1 MKKTLFFLLSL
12 LVMTSSIAA
21 QSRLS
26 GRVTTKAQEPV
37 VGASIT
43 VPGTTYSTVTD
54 IDGYFE
60 LNVDKG
66 EKLEVNYKDYPVATV
81 TATPGMQIVLQGG
94 EFVAIPLS
102 EAPQKAPANA
112 ATRIVGRLVEEN
124 GQPVSAYATVSLGNQ
139 NISTTTNERGE
150 FSMSYLEAMD
160 EEVIIEAM
168 GYVPNIVIV
177 SLENGQTT
185 DLQDVVMLPDLS
197 RAAQEEVLLN
207 LAEADLNDDEGK
219 SQSVS
224 SASSAS
230 QDVFNTTT
238 SFAWSTGRYRNR
250 GYEQRYEKNYINGL
264 AFNTAERGTFSFS
277 SMGGLNDA
285 SRNKEVVNNIEAA
298 NFTFGDIGNSTN
310 YLMDASRYAQGW
322 KVGVAGTNRQYK
334 GRVNA
339 TYATGPLNSGWS
351 FIAQIAWRY
360 SPYINQKGIIG
371 EGIAY
376 NSGGYF
382 LSAQKD
388 WQNGHRLSLITFG
401 APTERGQSGAVTQEV
416 YDLTGSINYNPY
428 WGYCGGKVRN
438 SRIVKSF
445 DPTGIV
451 SYEWQIDP
459 MQRLRASAGYH
470 YAFYS
475 NSALTFYNA
484 PDPRPDYYRNLP
496 SFLYDGQFTG
506 YGELISKDNTS
517 AQNPLGLV
525 GPDGTIAELT
535 YNGNIVGHSMD
546 MSTYQQLT
554 DLWKSR
560 DNKTTQIDWDG
571 IYAANQ
577 ANNLADPTAS
587 ASYIQER
594 RHNDLQEAIIN
605 LNYSNS
611 KFSHL
616 KITAGLDGK
625 FAQGI
630 HYKSVDD
637 LLGGYQW
644 IDVDA
649 FAERDIKDLA
659 TNIGL
664 TQVEIENVKQND
676 IYHHNQ
682 VKHNGDRFGYN
693 YYMNMIQA
701 NVWAQNEWTF
711 NEFDFYYALKVA
723 YSSMQRNTTM
733 INGRAWYL
741 DVIAASAGINTDRY
755 YGKNA
760 IDIRNGIEL
769 PMYQGFDHHFVDPA
783 FKMGFTYKINGRNR
797 IKFNAIAQTEAP
809 LARDA
814 YVSARVHDAVI
825 NSIYTHDQAKNL
837 AEYYAASQKIVGG
850 DLTYEFNYPIVRG
863 RITAYYTQFWNG
875 SEMNGYYDDNARTFV
890 NQTLTGID
898 RVHRGIEAAAAV
910 KLGTYFTLTGAVN
923 ASDQRYTSNA
933 FAHTSAE
940 NGMSFGTRVDDDG
953 FETPILEF
961 ADSIYMKGLHV
972 ANGPQ
977 LSASLKLSFFHSKM
991 WFADITCTYY
1001 DWNYLDI
1008 APSRR
1013 MKGLYYGTRDDGSS
1027 VNGWYGD
1034 VSSGVGQTVIEA
1046 RVLDENKQPVCD
1058 KFGTPLLQYPYNLM
1072 TAQESLVSSNVW
1084 NRFVFDLSVGKL
1096 IYLPN
1101 RQQLSINLSVTNF
1114 TNNTKLKTGGYQQ
1127 ARLPRSNVQQQ
1138 TDDQGNAKSVLMP
1151 NAWKFP
1157 SKYYYAWG
1165 ANFYLSLTYKF

>member
-1 MKKTLFFLLSL
+1 MKKTLFFLLAL
-12 LVMTSSIAA
+12 LGATCSAMAQQSSAPA
-21 QSRLS
+21 TEQFSS
-26 GRVTTKAQEPV
+26 PTKLVGKLVNEDGEP
-37 VGASIT
+37 IT
-43 VPGTTYSTVTD
+43 
-54 IDGYFE
+54 GY
-60 LNVDKG
+60 
-66 EKLEVNYKDYPVATV
+66 ATV
-81 TATPGMQIVLQGG
+81 TLA
-94 EFVAIPLS
+94 
-102 EAPQKAPANA
+102 
-112 ATRIVGRLVEEN
+112 
-124 GQPVSAYATVSLGNQ
+124 NQ
-139 NISTTTNERGE
+139 NISTTANERGE
-150 FSMSYLEAMD
+150 FSLSYLEAMD
-160 EEVIIEAM
+160 EEIIIEAE
-168 GYVPNIVIV
+168 GFISNIVMV
-177 SLENGQTT
+177 QLAEGQTNDVGEIVLYQ
-185 DLQDVVMLPDLS
+185 DLA
-197 RAAQEEVLLN
+197 REAQEEVLLN
-207 LAEADLNDDEGK
+207 IAEADLNDDEGK

-230 QDVFNTTT
+230 QDVFNSTT

-250 GYEQRYEKNYINGL
+250 GYEQTYEKNYINGL
-264 AFNTAERGTFSFS
+264 AFNTAERGTFTFS

-285 SRNKEVVNNIEAA
+285 SRNKEVVNNIEAS
-298 NFTFGDIGNSTN
+298 NFTFGGIGNATN

-339 TYATGPLNSGWS
+339 TYASGPLSNGWS

-360 SPYINQKGIIG
+360 SPYIDAKGIIG

-428 WGYCGGKVRN
+428 WGYCAGKVRN
-438 SRIVKSF
+438 SRIVRSY
-445 DPTGIV
+445 DPTAIV

-459 MQRLRASAGYH
+459 MQKLRAAAGYH
-470 YAFYS
+470 YAWYS

-496 SFLYDGQFTG
+496 SFLYDGQFDANG
-506 YGELISKDNTS
+506 ALIVKDNTS
-517 AQNPLGLV
+517 LMNPLGKE
-525 GPDGTIAELT
+525 GPDGSLVEQT
-535 YNGNIVGHSMD
+535 YDGHIVGRTMD
-546 MSTYQQLT
+546 MATYQTLT
-554 DLWKSR
+554 DLWKAR
-560 DNKTTQIDWDG
+560 DNKITQIDWDG
-571 IYAANQ
+571 IYAANR
-577 ANNLADPTAS
+577 ANNIADPKAS

-594 RHNDLQEAIIN
+594 RHNDLEEAIIN

-611 KFSHL
+611 KVNHL
-616 KITAGLDGK
+616 KLTVGLDAK
-625 FAQGI
+625 YARGI
-630 HYKSVDD
+630 HYKTVDD
-637 LLGGYQW
+637 LLAGNQW

-664 TQVEIENVKQND
+664 TQVGIENVKQND
-676 IYHHNQ
+676 IFNPNQ
-682 VKHNGDRFGYN
+682 AKHEGDRFGYN
-693 YYMNMIQA
+693 YYMDMIQA

-711 NEFDFYYALKVA
+711 NEFDFYYALKIA

-733 INGRAWYL
+733 VNGRAWYL
-741 DVIAASAGINTDRY
+741 ATINSEYADRY
-755 YGKNA
+755 LGQNA
-760 IDIRNGIEL
+760 ADIQAIRPL
-769 PMYQGFDHHFVDPA
+769 AMYKGWRHEFIDPA
-783 FKMGFTYKINGRNR
+783 FKLGFTYKINGRNR

-825 NSIYTHDQAKNL
+825 GTIYTHDNAKNL
-837 AEYYAASQKIVGG
+837 IDYYAASQKIVGG

-863 RITAYYTQFWNG
+863 RLTAYYTQFWNG
-875 SEMNGYYDDNARTFV
+875 SELNGYYDDNTRTFV
-890 NQTLTGID
+890 NQTVTGIN

-923 ASDQRYTSNA
+923 AADYRYTSNA
-933 FAHTSAE
+933 YAITSAE
-940 NGMSFGTRVDDDG
+940 NGMSFGTRSDG
-953 FETPILEF
+953 SPILEYG
-961 ADSIYMKGLHV
+961 DSIYMNGLHV

-977 LSASLKLSFFHSKM
+977 LTASLKLSFFHSKM

-1001 DWNYLDI
+1001 DRNFLDI

-1013 MKGLYYGTRDDGSS
+1013 MKGLYTGVRADGTT
-1027 VNGWYGD
+1027 VNGSYRT
-1034 VSSGVGQTVIEA
+1034 VASGVDQTSINAVM
-1046 RVLDENKQPVCD
+1046 LDEQGEMILD
-1058 KFGTPLLQYPYNLM
+1058 KFGTPQLMYPYDLM
-1072 TAQESLVSSNVW
+1072 ASQESLVSTNVW
-1084 NRFVFDLSVGKL
+1084 NRFIFDASVGKL

-1101 RQQLSINLSVTNF
+1101 RQQLSINLSISNF

-1127 ARLPRSNVQQQ
+1127 ARIARGNL
-1138 TDDQGNAKSVLMP
+1138 QGKTEEEGNSVIMP

-1165 ANFYLSLTYKF
+1165 TNFYLSLTYKF

>member
-1 MKKTLFFLLSL
+1 MKKTLFFLLAL
-12 LVMTSSIAA
+12 LGATSGILA
-21 QSRLS
+21 Q
-26 GRVTTKAQEPV
+26 Q
-37 VGASIT
+37 
-43 VPGTTYSTVTD
+43 
-54 IDGYFE
+54 
-60 LNVDKG
+60 
-66 EKLEVNYKDYPVATV
+66 
-81 TATPGMQIVLQGG
+81 ATPTTEQI
-94 EFVAIPLS
+94 S
-102 EAPQKAPANA
+102 SS
-112 ATRIVGRLVEEN
+112 TRLVGRLVEEN
-124 GQPVSAYATVSLGNQ
+124 GEPITGYATISLGNQ
-139 NISTTTNERGE
+139 NISTTANERGE
-150 FSMSYLEAMD
+150 FTLSYLEAID
-160 EEVIIEAM
+160 EEIIIEAE
-168 GYVPNIVIV
+168 GFISNIVV
-177 SLENGQTT
+177 AELKANQTT
-185 DLQDVVMLPDLS
+185 DLGDIVMFPDIA
-197 RAAQEEVLLN
+197 RAAQEEILLN

-230 QDVFNTTT
+230 MDVFNTLT

-250 GYEQRYEKNYINGL
+250 GYEQTYEKNYINGL

-298 NFTFGDIGNSTN
+298 NFTFGGIGNATN

-339 TYATGPLNSGWS
+339 TYASGPLNNGWS

-388 WQNGHRLSLITFG
+388 FQNGHRLSLITFG

-428 WGYCGGKVRN
+428 WGYCNGKMRN
-438 SRIVKSF
+438 SRIVKSY
-445 DPTGIV
+445 DPTGII

-496 SFLYDGQFTG
+496 SFYYDGQLDAH
-506 YGELISKDNTS
+506 GELISKDNT
-517 AQNPLGLV
+517 AMMNPLGIVDENGYLV
-525 GPDGTIAELT
+525 EQT
-535 YNGNIVGHSMD
+535 YNGNIVGRTMD
-546 MSTYQQLT
+546 MATYQRLT
-554 DLWKSR
+554 DLWKAR
-560 DNKTTQIDWDG
+560 DDKTTQIDWDAL
-571 IYAANQ
+571 YAANQ
-577 ANNLADPTAS
+577 ANNIADPTAS
-587 ASYIQER
+587 ASYMQER

-605 LNYSNS
+605 LNYTNS
-611 KFSHL
+611 KVNHL
-616 KITAGLDGK
+616 KVTVGLDGK
-625 FAQGI
+625 YAQGI

-637 LLGGYQW
+637 LLGGNQW
-644 IDVDA
+644 IDVDP

-664 TQVEIENVKQND
+664 TQAGIEYVKQND
-676 IYHHNQ
+676 IFNPYS
-682 VKHNGDRFGYN
+682 VKKQGDRFGYD
-693 YYMNMIQA
+693 YHMDMIQA

-723 YSSMQRNTTM
+723 YSSMQRSTTM

-741 DVIAASAGINTDRY
+741 SALNPTNMERYLGQSAA
-755 YGKNA
+755 
-760 IDIRNGIEL
+760 DIMNGVQRPVYWGL
-769 PMYQGFDHHFVDPA
+769 AHHFVEPA
-783 FKMGFTYKINGRNR
+783 FKLGFTYKINGRNR

-814 YVSARVHDAVI
+814 YISSRVHDAVI
-825 NSIYTHDQAKNL
+825 QNIYVHDQAKNL
-837 AEYYAASQKIVGG
+837 VDYYAASQKIVGG
-850 DLTYEFNYPIVRG
+850 DLTYEFNFTPIRG

-875 SEMNGYYDDNARTFV
+875 SEMNGYYDDQARTFV
-890 NQTLTGID
+890 NQTLSGID

-910 KLGTYFTLTGAVN
+910 KLGKYFTLSGAVN
-923 ASDQRYTSNA
+923 AADYRYTSNA
-933 FAHTSAE
+933 IAITSAE
-940 NGMSFGTRVDDDG
+940 NGMSFGTKNDG
-953 FETPILEF
+953 TPILEF
-961 ADSIYMKGLHV
+961 ADSIYMKGLRV

-977 LSASLKLSFFHSKM
+977 LTASLKLSFFHSKM

-1013 MKGLYYGTRDDGSS
+1013 MKGLYTGYRLDGTA
-1027 VNGWYGD
+1027 VNGSYRT
-1034 VSSGVGQTVIEA
+1034 VSNGYDQSSINA
-1046 RVLDENKQPVCD
+1046 VLLDDNGEMILD
-1058 KFGTPLLQYPYNLM
+1058 KFGSPQLAYPYNLM
-1072 TAQESLVSSNVW
+1072 ASQESLVSSNVW

-1127 ARLPRSNVQQQ
+1127 ARIPRGNL
-1138 TDDQGNAKSVLMP
+1138 QGKTEEEGNSVIMP

>member
-1 MKKTLFFLLSL
+1 MKKTLFLLLAL
-12 LVMTSSIAA
+12 LGATSGIQAQQAA
-21 QSRLS
+21 PMSEQ
-26 GRVTTKAQEPV
+26 
-37 VGASIT
+37 
-43 VPGTTYSTVTD
+43 YSSST
-54 IDGYFE
+54 
-60 LNVDKG
+60 
-66 EKLEVNYKDYPVATV
+66 
-81 TATPGMQIVLQGG
+81 
-94 EFVAIPLS
+94 
-102 EAPQKAPANA
+102 
-112 ATRIVGRLVEEN
+112 RLVGKLVTEE
-124 GQPVSAYATVSLGNQ
+124 GDPITGYATISLGNQ
-139 NISTTTNERGE
+139 NISTTANERGE
-150 FSMSYLEAMD
+150 FTLSYLEAID
-160 EEVIIEAM
+160 EEVIIEAE
-168 GYVPNIVIV
+168 GFISNIVIA
-177 SLENGQTT
+177 SLAEGQTT
-185 DLQDVVMLPDLS
+185 DLGEIVMVPDIA
-197 RAAQEEVLLN
+197 RAAQEEILLN

-230 QDVFNTTT
+230 QDVFNTMT

-250 GYEQRYEKNYINGL
+250 GYEQTYEKNYINGL
-264 AFNTAERGTFSFS
+264 AFNTAERGSFNFSA
-277 SMGGLNDA
+277 MGGLNDA
-285 SRNKEVVNNIEAA
+285 SRNKEIVNNIEAT
-298 NFTFGDIGNSTN
+298 NFTFGGIGNATN

-339 TYATGPLNSGWS
+339 TYASGPLNSGWS

-428 WGYCGGKVRN
+428 WGYCNGKVRN
-438 SRIVKSF
+438 SRIVKSY

-470 YAFYS
+470 YAWYS

-496 SFLYDGQFTG
+496 SFYYDGQFDAH
-506 YGELISKDNTS
+506 GELISKDNT
-517 AQNPLGLV
+517 ANQNPLG
-525 GPDGTIAELT
+525 IADENGFLAEQT
-535 YNGNIVGHSMD
+535 YNGNIVGRTMD
-546 MSTYQQLT
+546 MATYQRLT
-554 DLWKSR
+554 DLWKAR
-560 DNKTTQIDWDG
+560 DNKTTQVDWDG
-571 IYAANQ
+571 LYAANI
-577 ANNLADPTAS
+577 ANNIAAPTAS

-594 RHNDLQEAIIN
+594 RHNDLQEGIIN
-605 LNYSNS
+605 LNYTNS
-611 KFSHL
+611 KVNHL
-616 KITAGLDGK
+616 KVTVGLDAK
-625 FAQGI
+625 YAEGI

-637 LLGGYQW
+637 LLGGNQW

-676 IYHHNQ
+676 IFHHNQ
-682 VKHNGDRFGYN
+682 KKHNGDRFGYN
-693 YYMNMIQA
+693 YYMEMIQA

-741 DVIAASAGINTDRY
+741 DAIANNAGIFTDRY
-755 YGKNA
+755 FGQNA
-760 IDIRNGIEL
+760 NEIRNGKEL
-769 PMYQGFDHHFVDPA
+769 PIYKGFAHHFVDPA
-783 FKMGFTYKINGRNR
+783 FKLGFTYKINGRNR
-797 IKFNAIAQTEAP
+797 IRFNAIAQTEAP

-825 NSIYTHDQAKNL
+825 NSIYTHDAAKNL

-850 DLTYEFNYPIVRG
+850 DLTYEFNFTPIRG
-863 RITAYYTQFWNG
+863 RVTAYYTQFWNG

-890 NQTLTGID
+890 NQTVSGIN

-910 KLGTYFTLTGAVN
+910 KLGMYFTLTGAVN
-923 ASDQRYTSNA
+923 AADYRYTSNA

-940 NGMSFGTRVDDDG
+940 NGMSFGTRNDG
-953 FETPILEF
+953 SPILEF
-961 ADSIYMKGLHV
+961 GDSIYMNGLRV

-1013 MKGLYYGTRDDGSS
+1013 MKGLYTGVRDDGSV
-1027 VNGWYGD
+1027 VNGSFRD
-1034 VSSGVGQTVIEA
+1034 VASGVDQSTINAVMMDEA
-1046 RVLDENKQPVCD
+1046 GNMVTD
-1058 KFGTPLLQYPYNLM
+1058 KFGNPQLIYPYNQM
-1072 TAQESLVSSNVW
+1072 VGQESLVSSNVW

-1101 RQQLSINLSVTNF
+1101 RQQISINLSVTNF

-1127 ARLPRSNVQQQ
+1127 ARIPRSNVQKQ
-1138 TDDQGNAKSVLMP
+1138 TDINGNAKSVIMP

>member
-1 MKKTLFFLLSL
+1 MKKTLFFLLAL
-12 LVMTSSIAA
+12 FATTGIMA
-21 QSRLS
+21 QQRIT
-26 GRVTTKAQEPV
+26 GQVVNGDNKPV
-37 VGASIT
+37 VGAS
-43 VPGTTYSTVTD
+43 VSVQGTTTSTVTD
-54 IDGYFE
+54 AQGNFE
-60 LNVDKG
+60 LQVDDNSLLEISFKG
-66 EKLEVNYKDYPVATV
+66 YPTRTV
-81 TATPGMQIVLQGG
+81 RPEQQMQVVLGKTNNN
-94 EFVAIPLS
+94 LS
-102 EAPQKAPANA
+102 EQVSSSS
-112 ATRIVGRLVEEN
+112 TRLVGRLVEEN
-124 GQPVSAYATVSLGNQ
+124 GEPITGFATISLGNQ

-150 FSMSYLEAMD
+150 FTLSYLEAID
-160 EEVIIEAM
+160 EEIIIEAV
-168 GYVPNIVIV
+168 GFISNIVIAQ
-177 SLENGQTT
+177 LENGQTT
-185 DLQDVVMLPDLS
+185 DLGDIIMFPDIA
-197 RAAQEEVLLN
+197 RAAQEEILLN

-230 QDVFNTTT
+230 MDVFNTLT

-250 GYEQRYEKNYINGL
+250 GYEQTYEKNYINGL

-298 NFTFGDIGNSTN
+298 NFTFGGIGNATN

-339 TYATGPLNSGWS
+339 TYASGPLESGWS

-388 WQNGHRLSLITFG
+388 FQNGHRLSLITFG

-428 WGYCGGKVRN
+428 WGYCNGKMRN
-438 SRIVKSF
+438 SRIVRSF
-445 DPTGIV
+445 DPTGII

-459 MQRLRASAGYH
+459 MQRLRVAAGYH
-470 YAFYS
+470 YALYS

-496 SFLYDGQFTG
+496 SFYYDGQFDAH
-506 YGELISKDNTS
+506 GELISKDNT
-517 AQNPLGLV
+517 AMMNPLGITDADGNLV
-525 GPDGTIAELT
+525 EQT
-535 YNGNIVGHSMD
+535 YNGNIVGRTMD
-546 MSTYQQLT
+546 MATYQRLT
-554 DLWKSR
+554 DLWKAR
-560 DNKTTQIDWDG
+560 DDKTTQIDWDG
-571 IYAANQ
+571 LYAANQ
-577 ANNLADPTAS
+577 ANNIADPTAS
-587 ASYIQER
+587 ASYMQER

-611 KFSHL
+611 KYNHL
-616 KITAGLDGK
+616 KITVGLDAK
-625 FAQGI
+625 YAQGI

-637 LLGGYQW
+637 LLGGNQW
-644 IDVDA
+644 IDVDP

-664 TQVEIENVKQND
+664 TQTGIENVKQND
-676 IYHHNQ
+676 IFHHNQ
-682 VKHNGDRFGYN
+682 SKHKGDRFGYN
-693 YYMNMIQA
+693 YYMNMIQT

-741 DVIAASAGINTDRY
+741 DALAASEGIATDRY
-755 YGKNA
+755 LGQNAKEIREGK
-760 IDIRNGIEL
+760 EL
-769 PMYQGFDHHFVDPA
+769 SLYLGDVHQFVDPA
-783 FKMGFTYKINGRNR
+783 FKLGFTYKINGRNR

-814 YVSARVHDAVI
+814 YVSARVHNAVI
-825 NSIYTHDQAKNL
+825 NNIYVHDQATNL
-837 AEYYAASQKIVGG
+837 IDYYAASQKIVGG
-850 DLTYEFNYPIVRG
+850 DLTYEFNFTPIRG
-863 RITAYYTQFWNG
+863 RITAFYTQFWNG
-875 SEMNGYYDDNARTFV
+875 SEMNGYYDDQARTFV
-890 NQTLTGID
+890 NQTLSGID

-910 KLGTYFTLTGAVN
+910 KLGKYFTLTGAVN
-923 ASDQRYTSNA
+923 AADYRYTSNA

-940 NGMSFGTRVDDDG
+940 NGMAFGTRSDG
-953 FETPILEF
+953 SPILEF
-961 ADSIYMKGLHV
+961 GDSIYMKGLHV

-977 LSASLKLSFFHSKM
+977 LTASLKLSFFHSKM

-1001 DWNYLDI
+1001 DRNYLDF

-1013 MKGLYYGTRDDGSS
+1013 MKGLYTGVRDDGTI
-1027 VNGWYGD
+1027 VNGSYQN
-1034 VSSGVGQTVIEA
+1034 VSNCVDQGYLEIKNSNNEIIQKGAVLYDNGEM
-1046 RVLDENKQPVCD
+1046 VLDKY
-1058 KFGTPLLQYPYNLM
+1058 GTPQLAYPYNLM
-1072 TAQESLVSSNVW
+1072 VEQESLVSSNVW

-1127 ARLPRSNVQQQ
+1127 ARLPRANLQMKSEEE
-1138 TDDQGNAKSVLMP
+1138 GNSVIMP

-1165 ANFYLSLTYKF
+1165 ANFYFSLTYKF

>member
-1 MKKTLFFLLSL
+1 MKQTLFFLLALLGASL
-12 LVMTSSIAA
+12 SVAA
-21 QSRLS
+21 QQATAPMTEQFSS
-26 GRVTTKAQEPV
+26 STKLVGKLVNEDGEPV
-37 VGASIT
+37 TG
-43 VPGTTYSTVTD
+43 
-54 IDGYFE
+54 
-60 LNVDKG
+60 
-66 EKLEVNYKDYPVATV
+66 
-81 TATPGMQIVLQGG
+81 
-94 EFVAIPLS
+94 
-102 EAPQKAPANA
+102 
-112 ATRIVGRLVEEN
+112 
-124 GQPVSAYATVSLGNQ
+124 YATITLGNQ
-139 NISTTTNERGE
+139 NISTTANERGE
-150 FSMSYLEAMD
+150 FSLSYLEAMD
-160 EEVIIEAM
+160 EELIIEAE
-168 GYVPNIVIV
+168 GYISNIVLVQLI
-177 SLENGQTT
+177 EGQTT
-185 DLQDVVMLPDLS
+185 DAGEIVLYQDLA
-197 RAAQEEVLLN
+197 REAQEEVLLN

-250 GYEQRYEKNYINGL
+250 GYENTYEKNYINGL

-285 SRNKEVVNNIEAA
+285 SRNKEVVNNIEAS
-298 NFTFGDIGNSTN
+298 NFTFGGIGNATN

-339 TYATGPLNSGWS
+339 TYASGPLNNGWS

-360 SPYINQKGIIG
+360 SPYINAKGIIG
-371 EGIAY
+371 EGIEY

-401 APTERGQSGAVTQEV
+401 APTMRGQSGAVTQEV

-438 SRIVKSF
+438 SRIVKSY
-445 DPTGIV
+445 DPTGII

-459 MQRLRASAGYH
+459 MQKLRAAVGYH
-470 YAFYS
+470 YAWYS

-496 SFLYDGQFTG
+496 SFLYDGQFDANG
-506 YGELISKDNTS
+506 ALIVKDNTGMM
-517 AQNPLGLV
+517 NPLGQE
-525 GPDGTIAELT
+525 GPDGSLVEQT
-535 YNGNIVGHSMD
+535 YNGHVVGRTMD
-546 MSTYQQLT
+546 MATYQALT
-554 DLWKSR
+554 DLWKAR

-571 IYAANQ
+571 LYAANY
-577 ANNLADPTAS
+577 ANNIADPNAS

-594 RHNDLQEAIIN
+594 RHNDLQEAIMN
-605 LNYSNS
+605 LNYTNS
-611 KFSHL
+611 KVNHL
-616 KITAGLDGK
+616 KITVGMDAK
-625 FAQGI
+625 YAQGI

-637 LLGGYQW
+637 LLGGNQW

-664 TQVEIENVKQND
+664 TQDGIENVKQND
-676 IYHHNQ
+676 IFHHNQ
-682 VKHNGDRFGYN
+682 AKHEGDRFGYN
-693 YYMNMIQA
+693 YYMNMVQA
-701 NVWAQNEWTF
+701 NILAQNEWTF
-711 NEFDFYYALKVA
+711 NEFDVYYALKVA
-723 YSSMQRNTTM
+723 YSSMQRSTTM

-741 DVIAASAGINTDRY
+741 DQQEQKTALTENREARNLYLGLAAA
-755 YGKNA
+755 
-760 IDIRNGIEL
+760 DIRNNIEHPL
-769 PMYQGFDHHFVDPA
+769 YLGQAHHFVDPA
-783 FKMGFTYKINGRNR
+783 FKLGFTYKINGRNR

-814 YVSARVHDAVI
+814 YISSRVHDRVI
-825 NSIYTHDQAKNL
+825 DNIYIHDKATNL

-850 DLTYEFNYPIVRG
+850 DLTYEFNFTPIRG
-863 RITAYYTQFWNG
+863 RVTAYYTQFFDG
-875 SEMNGYYDDNARTFV
+875 SEMNGYYDDQARTFV
-890 NQTLTGID
+890 NQTLTGIN

-923 ASDQRYTSNA
+923 AADYRYTSNA
-933 FAHTSAE
+933 VAVTSAE
-940 NGMSFGTRVDDDG
+940 NGMSFGTKNNG
-953 FETPILEF
+953 SPILEYV
-961 ADSIYMKGLHV
+961 DSIYMNGLHV

-977 LSASLKLSFFHSKM
+977 LTASLKLSFFHSKM

-1013 MKGLYYGTRDDGSS
+1013 MMGLYTGTRADGTI
-1027 VNGWYGD
+1027 VNGSYRT
-1034 VSSGVGQTVIEA
+1034 VASGVDQTTVNA
-1046 RVLDENKQPVCD
+1046 VMMDETGEMIVD
-1058 KFGTPLLQYPYNLM
+1058 KFGTPRLMYPYDLM
-1072 TAQESLVSSNVW
+1072 ASQESLASSNVW
-1084 NRFVFDLSVGKL
+1084 NRFIFDASVGKL

-1101 RQQLSINLSVTNF
+1101 RQQLSINLSITNF

-1127 ARLPRSNVQQQ
+1127 ARLARGNL
-1138 TDDQGNAKSVLMP
+1138 QGKTEDEGNSVIMP

-1165 ANFYLSLTYKF
+1165 TNFYLSLTYKF

>member
-1 MKKTLFFLLSL
+1 MKKTLFFLLAL
-12 LVMTSSIAA
+12 FATTGIMA
-21 QSRLS
+21 QQRIT
-26 GRVTTKAQEPV
+26 GQVVNGDNKPV
-37 VGASIT
+37 AGAS
-43 VPGTTYSTVTD
+43 VSVQGTTTSTVTD
-54 IDGYFE
+54 AQGNFE
-60 LNVDKG
+60 LQVDDNSLLEISFKG
-66 EKLEVNYKDYPVATV
+66 YPTRTV
-81 TATPGMQIVLQGG
+81 RPEQQMQVVLGKTNNN
-94 EFVAIPLS
+94 LS
-102 EAPQKAPANA
+102 EQVSSSS
-112 ATRIVGRLVEEN
+112 TRLVGRLVEEN
-124 GQPVSAYATVSLGNQ
+124 GEPITGFATISLGNQ

-150 FSMSYLEAMD
+150 FTLSYLEAID
-160 EEVIIEAM
+160 EEIIIEAV
-168 GYVPNIVIV
+168 GFISNIVIAQI
-177 SLENGQTT
+177 ENGQTT
-185 DLQDVVMLPDLS
+185 DLGDIIMFPDIA
-197 RAAQEEVLLN
+197 RAAQEEILLN

-230 QDVFNTTT
+230 MDVFNTLT

-250 GYEQRYEKNYINGL
+250 GYEQTYEKNYINGL

-298 NFTFGDIGNSTN
+298 NFTFGGIGNATN

-339 TYATGPLNSGWS
+339 TYASGPLESGWS

-388 WQNGHRLSLITFG
+388 FQNGHRLSLITFG

-428 WGYCGGKVRN
+428 WGYCNGKMRN
-438 SRIVKSF
+438 SRIVRSF
-445 DPTGIV
+445 DPTGII

-459 MQRLRASAGYH
+459 MQRLRVAAGYH
-470 YAFYS
+470 YALYS

-496 SFLYDGQFTG
+496 SFYYDGQFDAH
-506 YGELISKDNTS
+506 GELISKDNT
-517 AQNPLGLV
+517 AMMNPLGITDADGNLV
-525 GPDGTIAELT
+525 EQT
-535 YNGNIVGHSMD
+535 YNGNIVGRTMD
-546 MSTYQQLT
+546 MATYQRLT
-554 DLWKSR
+554 DLWKAR
-560 DNKTTQIDWDG
+560 DDKTTQIDWDG
-571 IYAANQ
+571 LYAANQ
-577 ANNLADPTAS
+577 ANNIADPTAS
-587 ASYIQER
+587 ASYMQER

-611 KFSHL
+611 KYNHL
-616 KITAGLDGK
+616 KITVGLDAK
-625 FAQGI
+625 YAQGI

-637 LLGGYQW
+637 LLGGNQW
-644 IDVDA
+644 IDVDP

-664 TQVEIENVKQND
+664 TQTGIENVKQND
-676 IYHHNQ
+676 IFHHNQ
-682 VKHNGDRFGYN
+682 SKHKGDRFGYN

-741 DVIAASAGINTDRY
+741 DALAASEGIATDRY
-755 YGKNA
+755 LGQNAKEIREGK
-760 IDIRNGIEL
+760 EL
-769 PMYQGFDHHFVDPA
+769 SLYLGDVHQFVDPA
-783 FKMGFTYKINGRNR
+783 FKLGFTYKINGRNR

-814 YVSARVHDAVI
+814 YVSARVHNAVI
-825 NSIYTHDQAKNL
+825 NNIYVHDQATNL
-837 AEYYAASQKIVGG
+837 IDYYAASQKIVGG
-850 DLTYEFNYPIVRG
+850 DLTYEFNFTPIRG
-863 RITAYYTQFWNG
+863 RITAFYTQFWNG
-875 SEMNGYYDDNARTFV
+875 SEMNGYYDDQARTFV
-890 NQTLTGID
+890 NQTLSGID

-910 KLGTYFTLTGAVN
+910 KLGKYFTLTGAVN
-923 ASDQRYTSNA
+923 AADYRYTSNA

-940 NGMSFGTRVDDDG
+940 NGMAFGTRSDG
-953 FETPILEF
+953 SPILEF
-961 ADSIYMKGLHV
+961 GDSIYMKGLHV

-977 LSASLKLSFFHSKM
+977 LTASLKLSFFHSKM

-1001 DWNYLDI
+1001 DRNYLDF

-1013 MKGLYYGTRDDGSS
+1013 MKGLYTGVRDDGTI
-1027 VNGWYGD
+1027 VNGSYQN
-1034 VSSGVGQTVIEA
+1034 VSNCVDQGYLEIKNSNNEIIQKGAVLYDNGEM
-1046 RVLDENKQPVCD
+1046 VLDKY
-1058 KFGTPLLQYPYNLM
+1058 GTPQLAYPYNLM
-1072 TAQESLVSSNVW
+1072 VEQESLVSSNVW

-1127 ARLPRSNVQQQ
+1127 ARLPRANLQMKSEEE
-1138 TDDQGNAKSVLMP
+1138 GNSVIMP

-1165 ANFYLSLTYKF
+1165 ANFYFSLTYKF

>member
-1 MKKTLFFLLSL
+1 MKKTLFFLLAL
-12 LVMTSSIAA
+12 LGATCSIEAQQATQLGEQHSS
-21 QSRLS
+21 STRL
-26 GRVTTKAQEPV
+26 
-37 VGASIT
+37 
-43 VPGTTYSTVTD
+43 
-54 IDGYFE
+54 
-60 LNVDKG
+60 
-66 EKLEVNYKDYPVATV
+66 
-81 TATPGMQIVLQGG
+81 
-94 EFVAIPLS
+94 
-102 EAPQKAPANA
+102 
-112 ATRIVGRLVEEN
+112 VGRLVDESGN
-124 GQPVSAYATVSLGNQ
+124 PITGYATISLGNQ
-139 NISTTTNERGE
+139 NISTTANERGE
-150 FSMSYLEAMD
+150 FSLSYLEAID
-160 EEVIIEAM
+160 EEVFIEAD
-168 GYVPNIVIV
+168 GFISNIVV
-177 SLENGQTT
+177 TQLAAGQLT
-185 DLQDVVMLPDLS
+185 DLGDIALVPDIA

-230 QDVFNTTT
+230 QDVFNTIT

-250 GYEQRYEKNYINGL
+250 GYESQYEKNYINGL
-264 AFNTAERGTFSFS
+264 AFNTAERGTFGFS

-285 SRNKEVVNNIEAA
+285 SRNKEVVNNIEAS
-298 NFTFGDIGNSTN
+298 NFTFGGIGNATN

-339 TYATGPLNSGWS
+339 TYASGPLESGWS

-428 WGYCGGKVRN
+428 WGYCNGKMRN

-445 DPTGIV
+445 DPTGII

-470 YAFYS
+470 YSLYS

-496 SFLYDGQFTG
+496 SFYYDGQFDAH
-506 YGELISKDNTS
+506 GELISKDNTS
-517 AQNPLGLV
+517 MMNPLGIADENGYLV
-525 GPDGTIAELT
+525 EQT
-535 YNGNIVGHSMD
+535 YNGNIVGRTMD
-546 MSTYQQLT
+546 MATYQRLT
-554 DLWKSR
+554 DLWKAR
-560 DNKTTQIDWDG
+560 DDKTTQIDWDG
-571 IYAANQ
+571 LYAANQ
-577 ANNLADPTAS
+577 ANNIADPTAS
-587 ASYIQER
+587 ASYMQER

-605 LNYSNS
+605 LNYTNS
-611 KFSHL
+611 KVNHL
-616 KITAGLDGK
+616 KVTVALDAK
-625 FAQGI
+625 YAQGI

-637 LLGGYQW
+637 LLGGNQW
-644 IDVDA
+644 IDVDP

-664 TQVEIENVKQND
+664 TQAGIENVKQND
-676 IYHHNQ
+676 IFHHNQ
-682 VKHNGDRFGYN
+682 QKHEGDRFGYN

-741 DVIAASAGINTDRY
+741 DAVAASAGVSTDRY
-755 YGKNA
+755 LGKNA
-760 IDIRNGIEL
+760 QEIRDGKEL
-769 PMYQGFDHHFVDPA
+769 PLYLGEMHHFVDPA
-783 FKMGFTYKINGRNR
+783 FKLGFTYKINGRNR

-814 YVSARVHDAVI
+814 YVSSRVHDAVI
-825 NSIYTHDQAKNL
+825 NNIYTHDQAKNIT
-837 AEYYAASQKIVGG
+837 EYYAASQKIVGG
-850 DLTYEFNYPIVRG
+850 DLTYEFNFTPIRG
-863 RITAYYTQFWNG
+863 RITAFYTQFWNG

-890 NQTLTGID
+890 NQTLSGID

-910 KLGTYFTLTGAVN
+910 KLGKYFTLTGAVN
-923 ASDQRYTSNA
+923 AADYRYTSNA

-940 NGMSFGTRVDDDG
+940 NGMAFGTRNDG
-953 FETPILEF
+953 SPILEF
-961 ADSIYMKGLHV
+961 GDSIYMKGLHV

-977 LSASLKLSFFHSKM
+977 LTASLKLSFFHSKM

-1001 DWNYLDI
+1001 DKNYLDI

-1013 MKGLYYGTRDDGSS
+1013 MKGLYTGIRDDGTV
-1027 VNGWYGD
+1027 VNGSYRT
-1034 VSSGVGQTVIEA
+1034 VSNGYDQSTINAVM
-1046 RVLDENKQPVCD
+1046 LDDNGEMLLD
-1058 KFGTPLLQYPYNLM
+1058 KFGSPQLAYPYDLM
-1072 TAQESLVSSNVW
+1072 ASQESLVSTNVW
-1084 NRFVFDLSVGKL
+1084 NRFIFDLSVGKL
-1096 IYLPN
+1096 VYLPN
-1101 RQQLSINLSVTNF
+1101 RQQISINLSVTNF

-1127 ARLPRSNVQQQ
+1127 ARIPRGNL
-1138 TDDQGNAKSVLMP
+1138 QGKTEAEGNSVIMP

-1165 ANFYLSLTYKF
+1165 TNFYLSLTYKF

>member
-1 MKKTLFFLLSL
+1 MKKTLFFLLAL
-12 LVMTSSIAA
+12 FATTGIMA
-21 QSRLS
+21 QQRIT
-26 GRVTTKAQEPV
+26 GQVVNGDNKPV
-37 VGASIT
+37 VGAS
-43 VPGTTYSTVTD
+43 VSVQGTTTSTVTD
-54 IDGYFE
+54 AQGNFE
-60 LNVDKG
+60 LQVDDNSLLEISFKG
-66 EKLEVNYKDYPVATV
+66 YPTRTV
-81 TATPGMQIVLQGG
+81 RPEQQMQVVLGKTNNN
-94 EFVAIPLS
+94 LS
-102 EAPQKAPANA
+102 EQVSSSS
-112 ATRIVGRLVEEN
+112 TRLVGRLVEEN
-124 GQPVSAYATVSLGNQ
+124 GEPITGFATISLGNQ

-150 FSMSYLEAMD
+150 FTLSYLEAID
-160 EEVIIEAM
+160 EEIIIEAV
-168 GYVPNIVIV
+168 GFISNIVIAQ
-177 SLENGQTT
+177 LENGQTT
-185 DLQDVVMLPDLS
+185 DLGDIIMFPDIA
-197 RAAQEEVLLN
+197 RAAQEEILLN

-230 QDVFNTTT
+230 MDVFNTLT

-250 GYEQRYEKNYINGL
+250 GYEQTYEKNYINGL

-298 NFTFGDIGNSTN
+298 NFTFGGIGNATN

-339 TYATGPLNSGWS
+339 TYASGPLESGWS

-388 WQNGHRLSLITFG
+388 FQNGHRLSLITFG

-428 WGYCGGKVRN
+428 WGYCNGKMRN
-438 SRIVKSF
+438 SRIVRSF
-445 DPTGIV
+445 DPTGII

-459 MQRLRASAGYH
+459 MQRLRVAAGYH
-470 YAFYS
+470 YALYS

-496 SFLYDGQFTG
+496 SFYYDGQFDAH
-506 YGELISKDNTS
+506 GELISKDNT
-517 AQNPLGLV
+517 AMMNPLGITDTDGNLV
-525 GPDGTIAELT
+525 EQT
-535 YNGNIVGHSMD
+535 YNGNIVGRTMD
-546 MSTYQQLT
+546 MATYQRLT
-554 DLWKSR
+554 DLWKAR
-560 DNKTTQIDWDG
+560 DDKTTQIDWDG
-571 IYAANQ
+571 LYAANQ
-577 ANNLADPTAS
+577 ANNIADPTAS
-587 ASYIQER
+587 ASYMQER

-611 KFSHL
+611 KYNHL
-616 KITAGLDGK
+616 KITVGLDAK
-625 FAQGI
+625 YAQGI

-637 LLGGYQW
+637 LLGGNQW
-644 IDVDA
+644 IDVDP

-664 TQVEIENVKQND
+664 TQTGIENVKQND
-676 IYHHNQ
+676 IFHHNQ
-682 VKHNGDRFGYN
+682 SKHKGDRFGYN

-741 DVIAASAGINTDRY
+741 DVLAASEGIATDRY
-755 YGKNA
+755 LGQNAKEIREGK
-760 IDIRNGIEL
+760 EL
-769 PMYQGFDHHFVDPA
+769 SLYLGDVHQFVDPA
-783 FKMGFTYKINGRNR
+783 FKLGFTYKINGRNR

-814 YVSARVHDAVI
+814 YVSARVHNAVI
-825 NSIYTHDQAKNL
+825 NNIYVHDQATNL
-837 AEYYAASQKIVGG
+837 IDYYAASQKIVGG
-850 DLTYEFNYPIVRG
+850 DLTYEFNFTPIRG
-863 RITAYYTQFWNG
+863 RITAFYTQFWNG
-875 SEMNGYYDDNARTFV
+875 SEMNGYYDDQARTFV
-890 NQTLTGID
+890 NQTLSGID

-910 KLGTYFTLTGAVN
+910 KLGKYFTLTGAVN
-923 ASDQRYTSNA
+923 AADYRYTSNA

-940 NGMSFGTRVDDDG
+940 NGMAFGTRSDG
-953 FETPILEF
+953 SPILEF
-961 ADSIYMKGLHV
+961 GDSIYMKGLHV

-977 LSASLKLSFFHSKM
+977 LTASLKLSFFHSKM

-1001 DWNYLDI
+1001 DRNYLDF

-1013 MKGLYYGTRDDGSS
+1013 MKGLYTGVRDDGTI
-1027 VNGWYGD
+1027 VNGSYQN
-1034 VSSGVGQTVIEA
+1034 VSNCVDQGYLEIKNSNNEIIQKGAVLYDNGEM
-1046 RVLDENKQPVCD
+1046 VLDKY
-1058 KFGTPLLQYPYNLM
+1058 GTPQLAYPYNLM
-1072 TAQESLVSSNVW
+1072 VEQESLVSSNVW

-1127 ARLPRSNVQQQ
+1127 ARLPRANLQMKSEEE
-1138 TDDQGNAKSVLMP
+1138 GNSVIMP

-1165 ANFYLSLTYKF
+1165 ANFYFSLTYKF

>member
-1 MKKTLFFLLSL
+1 MKKTLFFLLAL
-12 LVMTSSIAA
+12 LGATYSISAQQTSSMSEAY
-21 QSRLS
+21 SSPTRLV
-26 GRVTTKAQEPV
+26 GKIINEEGEPV
-37 VGASIT
+37 TG
-43 VPGTTYSTVTD
+43 
-54 IDGYFE
+54 
-60 LNVDKG
+60 
-66 EKLEVNYKDYPVATV
+66 
-81 TATPGMQIVLQGG
+81 
-94 EFVAIPLS
+94 
-102 EAPQKAPANA
+102 
-112 ATRIVGRLVEEN
+112 
-124 GQPVSAYATVSLGNQ
+124 YATITLGNQ
-139 NISTTTNERGE
+139 NISTTANERGE
-150 FSMSYLEAMD
+150 FTLSYLEPMD
-160 EEVIIEAM
+160 EEVIIEAE
-168 GYVPNIVIV
+168 GYISSITMVQLL
-177 SLENGQTT
+177 SGQTNDMGAVT
-185 DLQDVVMLPDLS
+185 LYTDLS
-197 RAAQEEVLLN
+197 REAQEEVLLN

-250 GYEQRYEKNYINGL
+250 GYENYHEKNYINGL

-298 NFTFGDIGNSTN
+298 NFTFGGIGKATN

-339 TYATGPLNSGWS
+339 TYASGPLNSGWS

-360 SPYINQKGIIG
+360 SPYIDTKGIIG

-382 LSAQKD
+382 FSAQKD

-428 WGYCGGKVRN
+428 WGYCNGKVRN
-438 SRIVKSF
+438 SRIVRSY
-445 DPTGIV
+445 DPTVIA

-459 MQRLRASAGYH
+459 MQKLRAAVGYH
-470 YAFYS
+470 YAWYS
-475 NSALTFYNA
+475 NSAITFYNA

-496 SFLYDGQFTG
+496 SFLYDGQLDANG
-506 YGELISKDNTS
+506 QLIVRDNS
-517 AQNPLGLV
+517 GLLNPLGQY
-525 GPDGTIAELT
+525 GPDGSLVEQT
-535 YNGNIVGHSMD
+535 YNGNIVGRSMD
-546 MSTYQQLT
+546 METYKTLT
-554 DLWKSR
+554 DLWKAR

-571 IYAANQ
+571 LYAANQ
-577 ANNLADPTAS
+577 ANNIADPKAS

-605 LNYSNS
+605 VNYSNA
-611 KFSHL
+611 KFGHL
-616 KITAGLDGK
+616 KITAGLDAK
-625 FAQGI
+625 YAQGI

-637 LLGGYQW
+637 LLGGNQW

-664 TQVEIENVKQND
+664 SQEGIENVKQND
-676 IYHHNQ
+676 IFHHNQ
-682 VKHNGDRFGYN
+682 AKHQGDRFGYN
-693 YYMNMIQA
+693 YYMNMVQA
-701 NVWAQNEWTF
+701 NVWAQNEWNF
-711 NEFDFYYALKVA
+711 NEFDVYYALKVA
-723 YSSMQRNTTM
+723 YSSMQRSTTM
-733 INGRAWYL
+733 INGRAWYHATL
-741 DVIAASAGINTDRY
+741 NPDHADKYLGKSAASILAGKEQALYMGLEHEFI
-755 YGKNA
+755 
-760 IDIRNGIEL
+760 
-769 PMYQGFDHHFVDPA
+769 DPA
-783 FKMGFTYKINGRNR
+783 FKAGFTYKINGRNR
-797 IKFNAIAQTEAP
+797 IKLNAIAQTEAP

-814 YVSARVHDAVI
+814 YVSARVHDRVI
-825 NSIYTHDQAKNL
+825 DPIYTHDKAKNL
-837 AEYYAASQKIVGG
+837 KDYYAASQKIIGG
-850 DLTYEFNYPIVRG
+850 DLTYDFNFPLVRG
-863 RITAYYTQFWNG
+863 RITAFFTQFFNG
-875 SEMNGYYDDNARTFV
+875 SEMNGYYDDQARTFV
-890 NQTLTGID
+890 NQTLTGIN

-923 ASDQRYTSNA
+923 AADYRYTSNA
-933 FAHTSAE
+933 NSITSAE
-940 NGMSFGTRVDDDG
+940 NGMAVCSKMDGTAVY
-953 FETPILEF
+953 ELT
-961 ADSIYMKGLHV
+961 DSVYMKGLRV

-977 LSASLKLSFFHSKM
+977 LTASLKLSFFHSKM

-1001 DWNYLDI
+1001 DWNFLDI

-1013 MKGLYYGTRDDGSS
+1013 MKRLYTGKLEDGTP
-1027 VNGWYGD
+1027 VNGSYRM
-1034 VSSGVGQTVIEA
+1034 VSSGVDQSYNNA
-1046 RVLDENKQPVCD
+1046 VLLDDAGEMVVD
-1058 KFGTPLLQYPYNLM
+1058 KYGTPQLAYPYNLV
-1072 TAQESLVSSNVW
+1072 ASQESLVSSNVW
-1084 NRFVFDLSVGKL
+1084 NRFIFDASVGKL

-1114 TNNTKLKTGGYQQ
+1114 TNNTKFKTGGYQQ
-1127 ARLPRSNVQQQ
+1127 ARLARGNL
-1138 TDDQGNAKSVLMP
+1138 QGKTEQEGNSVLMP